1 MARPPAIATTVSRI
15 EVPLGRGLTL
25 VNDWPW
31 CLGVDLAAPAGWRS
45 NVSRPGFSGGSE
57 LTPRR

>member
-45 NVSRPGFSGGSE
+45 NACTGWEGGD
-57 LTPRR
+57 RIGA